1 MQCFDSFVIS
11 ILIINRA
18 ATKLLRIDELKSE
31 YQVKLNL
38 VNFFNFYLNEKPYK
52 GTSVLTLHVL
62 RHDPVVEQPVVLH
75 RALHRLHQQVVG
87 GGPGSVRLALGL
99 SAVCQAGQEEE
110 EVVDVPQELL
120 TLAGE
125 LEGRF
130 VFEDAGGE
138 TQEAGQPVVLD
149 RPVLLVQDLT
159 AGGDKNTEVMMGW
172 R

>member
-1 MQCFDSFVIS
+1 MQHFDSFVVS

-18 ATKLLRIDELKSE
+18 ATKLLRRDE

-38 VNFFNFYLNEKPYK
+38 VYFLNLYLN
-52 GTSVLTLHVL
+52 SVLTLHVL

-110 EVVDVPQELL
+110 EVVDVTQELL